1 LQPKRVLFVCTG
13 NICRSPSAE
22 GVFRAMVEKAGLSQQ
37 IQCESAGTHGYHI
50 GEPPDLRAI
59 QAARGRG
66 YDLSAQRA
74 RKVAPQDFNDFD
86 LMLAMDQENMRA
98 LSPQRPKD
106 ARIQPQLMLEYIKHP
121 AADGIYKDGIYEVAD
136 PYYGSGQGFETMLDV
151 IEAAAAKLLASL
163 TAESK

>member
-1 LQPKRVLFVCTG
+1 LKPKRVLFVCTG

-50 GEPPDLRAI
+50 GDPPDLRAI

-98 LSPQRPKD
+98 LALQRPKD
-106 ARIQPQLMLEYIKHP
+106 ARIQPQLMLEHVNHTSEK
-121 AADGIYKDGIYEVAD
+121 GVVEVAD
-136 PYYGSGQGFETMLDV
+136 PYYGGGQGFETMLDV